1 MDQTAKAISGVGWG
15 RGGRGENGVKASRL
29 NMTSAGW
36 GSELIQAA
44 HCPGIWSPCLTQ
56 LTFGARLEDVAGGWR
71 VTLVNRNLPLD
82 LFNCPSV

>member
-1 MDQTAKAISGVGWG
+1 MWIKLPKPSLGVGWG

-36 GSELIQAA
+36 GSELIQAV

-71 VTLVNRNLPLD
+71 VTLGEQKSAFRPV
-82 LFNCPSV
+82 